1 MGHLYKKKTLWDP
14 AKIENE
20 DHVLYL
26 SYRQCSVFT
35 VTPSKI
41 ELQTIQ
47 YRQSRIWKMK
57 EDEYAK
63 SFAKNQACAI
73 FHTRDIQKNVL
84 LKFVKLCLKTPYWC
98 SFERRRYSRLKP
110 TKTSVFSYKCLKSTL
125 DELIKIYYLMFIL
138 RKGMSI
144 EFFNEYIYDMVHP
157 YWAGYLMD
165 PRGRRSI
172 INTAKW
178 I

>member
-1 MGHLYKKKTLWDP
+1 M
-14 AKIENE
+14 
-20 DHVLYL
+20 
-26 SYRQCSVFT
+26 YRQCSVFT

-47 YRQSRIWKMK
+47 YRKSRIWKMK
-57 EDEYAK
+57 EGEYTK

-73 FHTRDIQKNVL
+73 FHTRDIRKKVL

-98 SFERRRYSRLKP
+98 SLEGRKYGRLKP

-144 EFFNEYIYDMVHP
+144 EFFNEYIYGMVHP
-157 YWAGYLMD
+157 YWAGCLMD
-165 PRGRRSI
+165 P
-172 INTAKW
+172 
-178 I
+178 

>member
-1 MGHLYKKKTLWDP
+1 MGHLYQKKTRWDP

-20 DHVLYL
+20 DHVLSL

-47 YRQSRIWKMK
+47 YRKSRIWKMK

-98 SFERRRYSRLKP
+98 SFERRKYGRLKP
-110 TKTSVFSYKCLKSTL
+110 TKTSVFSYICLKSTL

-144 EFFNEYIYDMVHP
+144 EFFNEYI
-157 YWAGYLMD
+157 
-165 PRGRRSI
+165 
-172 INTAKW
+172 
-178 I
+178 